1 MLIWIKR
8 LLILGITLIV
18 LVFIILVILWLTYF
32 AAPSDLVFNEP
43 RLNNGKGGTVVTL
56 DAGKNVVQF
65 AQELEDMQVIKS
77 KKVFL
82 TLIEKLQVGKQ
93 IKGGTYVFTDSEH
106 VLRILDRLVKGEY
119 GYTPVRITFPE
130 GYTSY
135 AMAKAIQVKFPHIT
149 PEDFM
154 KEVEGKEGKLFPDT
168 YFFYPYVTAAEIEK
182 ALDQN
187 FNRRIAKL
195 KDQFEFNQDQ
205 ASTTNSEIIS
215 GYTFDEIL
223 IMASIVEKEV
233 RTAEDKALVADL
245 FWRRI
250 KNGMPLQAD
259 STLTYVTGKGSDT
272 LTLAEL
278 KDKENP
284 YNSYVFK
291 SLPPT
296 PISNPGLV
304 SIQAALNPKSNPYVF
319 FLSDKEGNTH
329 FSETYKEHLRLKE
342 KYLR

>member
-18 LVFIILVILWLTYF
+18 LVLIILAMLWLTYF
-32 AAPSDLVFNEP
+32 AAPSDLVINES
-43 RLNNGKGGTVVTL
+43 RLNDGKGGTVITL
-56 DAGKNVVQF
+56 DAGKNIVQF
-65 AQELEDMQVIKS
+65 AEELEDMQVIKS

-82 TLIEKLQVGKQ
+82 TMIEKLQVGKQ

-154 KEVEGKEGKLFPDT
+154 NEVEGKEGKLFPDT

-195 KDQFEFNQDQ
+195 KNQFESNQGQ

-291 SLPPT
+291 GLPPT

-304 SIQAALNPKSNPYVF
+304 SIQAALNPKANPYVF

>member
-1 MLIWIKR
+1 MR
-8 LLILGITLIV
+8 
-18 LVFIILVILWLTYF
+18 
-32 AAPSDLVFNEP
+32 
-43 RLNNGKGGTVVTL
+43 
-56 DAGKNVVQF
+56 
-65 AQELEDMQVIKS
+65 
-77 KKVFL
+77 
-82 TLIEKLQVGKQ
+82 
-93 IKGGTYVFTDSEH
+93 
-106 VLRILDRLVKGEY
+106 
-119 GYTPVRITFPE
+119 
-130 GYTSY
+130 
-135 AMAKAIQVKFPHIT
+135 
-149 PEDFM
+149 
-154 KEVEGKEGKLFPDT
+154 EVEGKEGKLFPDT
-168 YFFYPYVTAAEIEK
+168 YFFYPYVTAAEIES
-182 ALDQN
+182 ALEQN
-187 FNRRIAKL
+187 FSRRIAKL
-195 KDQFEFNQDQ
+195 KTQFESDQNQ
-205 ASTTNSEIIS
+205 ASITNSEIIA

-233 RTAEDKALVADL
+233 RTAEDKAMVADL

-272 LTLAEL
+272 LTLTEL

-291 SLPPT
+291 GLPPT

>member
-1 MLIWIKR
+1 MLTWIKR
-8 LLILGITLIV
+8 LIILGIILIV
-18 LVFIILVILWLTYF
+18 LVLIVLTVVWWTYF
-32 AAPSDLVFNEP
+32 AAPADLKINEQ
-43 RLNNGKGGTVVTL
+43 RLNNGKGGTVITL
-56 DAGKNVVQF
+56 DAGKNIVQF

-77 KKVFL
+77 KKIFL
-82 TLIEKLQVGKQ
+82 TIIEKLQVGKQ

-135 AMAKAIQVKFPHIT
+135 AMAKAIQTKFPHIT

-168 YFFYPYVTAAEIEK
+168 YFFYPYVTSAEIEK
-182 ALDQN
+182 TLEQN
-187 FNRRIAKL
+187 FNRRIVKL
-195 KDQFEFNQDQ
+195 KNQFESNQGQ
-205 ASTTNSEIIS
+205 SSTTKNEIIA

-223 IMASIVEKEV
+223 IMASILEKEV
-233 RTAEDKALVADL
+233 QTAEDKAMVSDL

-278 KDKENP
+278 KDKDNQ

-291 SLPPT
+291 GLPPT

-304 SIQAALNPKSNPYVF
+304 SIEAALNPQANPYVF